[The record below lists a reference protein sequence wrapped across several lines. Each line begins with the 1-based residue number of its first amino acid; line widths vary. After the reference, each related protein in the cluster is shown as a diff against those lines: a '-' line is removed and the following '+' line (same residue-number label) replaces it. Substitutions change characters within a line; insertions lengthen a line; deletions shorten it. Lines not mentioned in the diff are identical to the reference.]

1 MRLTWQVTERE
12 KRPPAGETI
21 MNTTLDGIRV
31 IELAQY
37 VSGPYCGMLLAGHG
51 AEVTKIEDP
60 LVGDVSRRCGP
71 FPHDIP
77 HTDRSGL
84 FHYLNR
90 NKRGITLDIRKAT
103 GREIFLRLIREADV
117 LIEDLRPQSAAD
129 LKLDFAHLKEVNPK
143 LIVVSITPFGL
154 TGPYKDYKAYAINAS
169 ALGGMS
175 TILGDPQRE
184 PLTPPFS
191 LGHFQTGIIAANAI
205 MSALMAKRG
214 DEKGQHIDI
223 SEAESWAIFHT
234 GNVVSS
240 FIYSG
245 RKRTRTGHRTY
256 GPYPY
261 TLLPCKDG
269 YLSMIALR
277 GSEWKRFLEIVGDGK
292 VPEWY
297 ASDNRFKDR
306 AKAGLEYADVL
317 DNLLAPWLMA
327 HTREEI
333 FSRCREKH
341 VPFAPVRNMNEVVN
355 CGHLDARQYFEEIR
369 CPETKPYKCPGA
381 PVRFS
386 ETSWNLNQTAPNLS
400 EHNYGV
406 YCESLGYSK
415 EQLLQWH
422 RMGIV

>member
-1 MRLTWQVTERE
+1 MARTFEGL
-12 KRPPAGETI
+12 K
-21 MNTTLDGIRV
+21 V
-31 IELAQY
+31 IEMAQY
-37 VSGPYCGMLLAGHG
+37 ISGPYCGMLLAGHG
-51 AEVTKIEDP
+51 ADVVKIEEP
-60 LVGDVSRRCGP
+60 IVGDISRRCGP
-71 FPHDIP
+71 FPDDVADINK
-77 HTDRSGL
+77 SGL

-90 NKRGITLDIRKAT
+90 NKLGITLDIRKKT
-103 GREIFLRLIREADV
+103 GREIFFNVIREADV
-117 LIEDLRPQSAAD
+117 LLEDLAPKAAAT
-129 LKLDFAHLKEVNPK
+129 LGLDFSKLHEINPR
-143 LIVVSITPFGL
+143 LNVVSITPFGQ
-154 TGPYKDYKAYAINAS
+154 TGPYRDYKAYAINAS

-175 TILGDPQRE
+175 TILGEPRRE

-191 LGHFQTGIIAANAI
+191 MGNFQTGIISANAVV
-205 MSALMAKRG
+205 SALMANLKGENRG
-214 DEKGQHIDI
+214 QRIDI

-269 YLSMIALR
+269 YISMIALR

-297 ASDNRFKDR
+297 EKDDRFKDR
-306 AKAGLEYADVL
+306 LQAGREHADEL

-341 VPFAPVRNMNEVVN
+341 VPFTPVRTMTEVVKCN
-355 CGHLDARQYFEEIR
+355 HLNSREYFDRIDYGDGVR
-369 CPETKPYKCPGA
+369 FRCPGA

-386 ETSWNLNQTAPNLS
+386 RSEWNLQQTAPDLGR
-400 EHNYGV
+400 HNAEI
-406 YCESLGYSK
+406 YCGLLGYSK
-415 EQLLQWH
+415 EEVLQMH
-422 RMGIV
+422 RMGII

>member
-1 MRLTWQVTERE
+1 LTWQLSGAE
-12 KRPPAGETI
+12 KLPLTGEPT

-37 VSGPYCGMLLAGHG
+37 ISGPYCGMLLAGYG
-51 AEVTKIEDP
+51 AQVTKIEDVM
-60 LVGDVSRRCGP
+60 VGDISRRCGP

-77 HTDRSGL
+77 HLDKSGL

-103 GREIFLRLIREADV
+103 GRDIFLNMIREADV
-117 LIEDLRPQSAAD
+117 LVEDMRPQSAVH
-129 LKLDFAHLKEVNPK
+129 LKLDFAHLKEVNPH
-143 LIVVSITPFGL
+143 LIVVSITPFGQ
-154 TGPYKDYKAYAINAS
+154 TGPYKDYNAYAINAS

-205 MSALMAKRG
+205 MFALMAKRR
-214 DEKGQHIDI
+214 DQRGQHIDI

-256 GPYPY
+256 APYPY

-269 YLSMIALR
+269 YIFMIALR
-277 GSEWKRFLEIVGDGK
+277 GSEWKRFLEIVGDGE

-297 ASDNRFKDR
+297 ASDERFKDR
-306 AKAGLEYADVL
+306 LKAGLEYADVL
-317 DNLLAPWLMA
+317 DELLAPWLMA
-327 HTREEI
+327 HTRKEI
-333 FSRCREKH
+333 FDRCREKH
-341 VPFAPVRNMNEVVN
+341 VPFTPVRNMNEVVN
-355 CGHLDARQYFEEIR
+355 CEHLNARQYFEEVR
-369 CPETKPYKCPGA
+369 CPESKPYKCPGA

-386 ETSWNLNQTAPNLS
+386 KSPWNLNQTAPNLS
-400 EHNYGV
+400 EHNYRI
-406 YCESLGYSK
+406 YCEALGFST
-415 EQLLQWH
+415 EQLLKLH